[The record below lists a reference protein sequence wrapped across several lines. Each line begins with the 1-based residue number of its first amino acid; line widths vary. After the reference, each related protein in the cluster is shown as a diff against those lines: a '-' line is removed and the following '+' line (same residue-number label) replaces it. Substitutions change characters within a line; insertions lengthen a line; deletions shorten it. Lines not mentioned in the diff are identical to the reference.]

1 MRTLLCTIL
10 ALFSLSSVAQMRPAL
25 SPLGEK
31 IQAAM
36 QSDIRTAAEVG
47 RDRNRRPIE
56 TLEFLGLEDD
66 MTVVELM
73 PGGGWYTKILGQVLR
88 DDGKLYLGVGAGR
101 AAGLADQHDVLDK
114 VELLDVETPFK
125 PTDNRAIFALDPFSL
140 GVKNVDM
147 VLTFRNMH
155 NFNEAGRNA
164 MNTAAFEALKSG
176 GIYGVVDHTRRHMEP
191 INSENFRRID
201 PVLVIKELLD
211 IGFEFEGYSP
221 LHFKP
226 DDELRYEVGRKSVTG
241 NTDRFTLKFRKP

>member
-10 ALFSLSSVAQMRPAL
+10 ALFSLTAVAQQRTL
-25 SPLGEK
+25 SPLGET

-36 QSDIRTAAEVG
+36 QSDIRTPAETA

-88 DDGKLYLGVGAGR
+88 DDGKLYLAVGAGR
-101 AAGLADQHDVLDK
+101 AAGLAEEFDVLDK
-114 VELLDVETPFK
+114 VELLDVDAPFK
-125 PTDNRAIFALDPFSL
+125 PTDSRAIFGLDPFSL
-140 GVKNVDM
+140 GVENADM

-164 MNTAAFEALKSG
+164 MSKAAFDALKPG

-191 INSENFRRID
+191 MNPENFRRID

-211 IGFEFEGYSP
+211 LGFEFEGYSP
-221 LHFKP
+221 LHRKP
-226 DDELRYEVGRKSVTG
+226 DDELLYEVGRKSVTG
-241 NTDRFTLKFRKP
+241 NTDRFTLKFRKPN